1 MFKESV
7 IAICLTVILVL
18 RLTSGGKT
26 DPSIVLNEKDK
37 ENLETLLEEK
47 LNTCPRYSC

>member
-7 IAICLTVILVL
+7 IAICLTVIAIL
-18 RLTSGGKT
+18 RFTSSGET
-26 DPSIVLNEKDK
+26 DPKLVLNEKDK
-37 ENLETLLEEK
+37 ENLETLMEEK